1 MSEAHRAEVPR
12 YGFFEE
18 VANLATHGV
27 GLALSIAGLTLL
39 VTFAGLSGD
48 PWRIVSFSIY
58 GAALVVLYASS
69 TLYHGIP
76 CRGAKRVLRR
86 LDHSAIFLLIAG
98 TYTPF
103 VLVLLRGGLGWTL
116 FGIVWALAAFG
127 VAVKVAFIGRF
138 EVLTVLLYLGMGWL
152 GVAAIRPMVGALPAG
167 GLALLFAGGLAYTV
181 GVAFYAGR
189 CIPFNH
195 AIWHM
200 FVMGGSVC
208 HFLTVLLF
216 L

>member
-1 MSEAHRAEVPR
+1 METPR
-12 YGFFEE
+12 YNFFEE
-18 VANLATHGV
+18 VANLATHAV

-58 GAALVVLYASS
+58 GAALVALYASS
-69 TLYHGIP
+69 TLYHGVP
-76 CRGAKRVLRR
+76 SAHLKRFFRR
-86 LDHSAIFLLIAG
+86 FDHAAIYLLIAG

-103 VLVLLRGGLGWTL
+103 VLVLLRGGLGWTM

-127 VAVKVAFIGRF
+127 VAVKVAFTGRF
-138 EVLTVLLYLGMGWL
+138 EVLTVALYLGMGWM
-152 GVAAIRPMVGALPAG
+152 GVAAIKPMVAALPAG
-167 GLALLFAGGLAYTV
+167 GLALLVAGGLAYTV
-181 GVAFYAGR
+181 GVIFYAGR

-200 FVMGGSVC
+200 FVVAGSVC
-208 HFLTVLLF
+208 HFLTVILF
-216 L
+216 LL